1 MASALGTELD
11 KEIFQFRSYNFA
23 ESTKATY
30 KAHRNTYLRF
40 CFVMGYDTVPA
51 STHTICQYAA
61 FLARSLTYASIN
73 NYLAI
78 IGLLHKE
85 FGLVNPLTD
94 NWPLKSLLTG
104 VKRVKGNQV
113 VQKLPITLDILR
125 GIYRII
131 SLRSSFDASF
141 WAVCLVAFYGFFRKS
156 HLLPLSDRS
165 YDPNKQFSR
174 SSFIFFPWGALL
186 EVRWSK
192 TIQFRDRVVHIP
204 LPYIP
209 SSVLCPIASVLR
221 AMAFTK
227 SADAQSHAFC
237 YFDTKHL
244 RPKCLTYRLF
254 LVRLRECLS
263 MLGYSPSSYAGHS
276 FRRGG
281 ASFAFESGIPIELI
295 KMLGDW
301 KSDSVLLYLTAPL
314 KGRLYTTNLISKSII
329 RLTH

>member
-1 MASALGTELD
+1 
-11 KEIFQFRSYNFA
+11 
-23 ESTKATY
+23 
-30 KAHRNTYLRF
+30 
-40 CFVMGYDTVPA
+40 MGYDTVPA

-78 IGLLHKE
+78 IGLLHIE

-141 WAVCLVAFYGFFRKS
+141 WAVCSVAFYGFFRKS

-174 SSFIFFPWGALL
+174 SSFTVYSFLGGPCWRFVG
-186 EVRWSK
+186 VRPFSFG
-192 TIQFRDRVVHIP
+192 IG
-204 LPYIP
+204 
-209 SSVLCPIASVLR
+209 LCTSP
-221 AMAFTK
+221 
-227 SADAQSHAFC
+227 
-237 YFDTKHL
+237 
-244 RPKCLTYRLF
+244 CLTYLLLF
-254 LVRLRECLS
+254 C
-263 MLGYSPSSYAGHS
+263 
-276 FRRGG
+276 
-281 ASFAFESGIPIELI
+281 
-295 KMLGDW
+295 
-301 KSDSVLLYLTAPL
+301 VLLLAFYGLWPSLSQLMHSLMPFAILTP
-314 KGRLYTTNLISKSII
+314 SI
-329 RLTH
+329 